1 MCLTQPQPY
10 ASSSSSH
17 SPTSASAAT
26 RHSPSTANH
35 NSSGPPWSTV
45 VEDFPDGPLVS
56 VATVLLP
63 AGFCR
68 EKYGPKLEEYLAG
81 ARSWPCSGCT
91 ESDEPCEQS
100 NGGAWRCK
108 RCLIKGLNGC
118 EWEIQT
124 YAILGLEDDK
134 SLRKPHIL
142 WSLLEDQE
150 AAGLQ
155 VDRLEVILPAGLRTE
170 TYGAELL
177 GLLADVR
184 AAPCTPCLRIG
195 QECTQTN
202 GESWKCKNCLVYA
215 RSDCEWQRDTAA
227 ILGDSKLHVKPKID
241 RQRLRQQVTAGTIVD
256 SRADVLRHNARVS
269 QFVNAHSHLVTPG
282 SPLNRFLPPA
292 LRQSSR
298 GSRRSCETPDEAHP
312 ALDQITSELAQITAS
327 QARQEDIL
335 RQVTRHLN
343 IPVPAAE
350 TGGLK
355 SGADAE
361 DEK

>member
-1 MCLTQPQPY
+1 MVHCC
-10 ASSSSSH
+10 
-17 SPTSASAAT
+17 
-26 RHSPSTANH
+26 R
-35 NSSGPPWSTV
+35 
-45 VEDFPDGPLVS
+45 DFPDGPLVS

-134 SLRKPHIL
+134 SLRKPHIS

-170 TYGAELL
+170 TYGAELP

-202 GESWKCKNCLVYA
+202 GSPGKGH
-215 RSDCEWQRDTAA
+215 AA

-241 RQRLRQQVTAGTIVD
+241 RQRLRQQVTAARSSTLALMFFDIM
-256 SRADVLRHNARVS
+256 RA
-269 QFVNAHSHLVTPG
+269 
-282 SPLNRFLPPA
+282 
-292 LRQSSR
+292 
-298 GSRRSCETPDEAHP
+298 CETPDEAHP